1 MSQYS
6 EMMGSFIRTGDYPM
20 EANYIFSSEE
30 ELKAFYADELNNT
43 TLHKGLLKI
52 VSSGDSQTLYWVIEV
67 GGELQFKPLIQE
79 GSIDKLFDRLAQIR
93 NDLNQ
98 EISDRKN
105 SILEI
110 VGTDDMS
117 EFHNQLDNLLAIS
130 NAVVDLQKQSTEHS
144 NILSAIVGT
153 EEENVLEYL
162 KSLDYNNLS
171 DISNLLHKFF
181 DTVDD
186 SDSQINTLPELQKFL
201 KGFDYT
207 HNLYQHLRDLWNEIQ
222 GTPTPST
229 TFRTLRGVQDFVETL
244 ASVSNN
250 RDNNFQTELDQTQVG
265 VGLSGDGSFSPDQE
279 TNYLK
284 SATSVMNALKTLD
297 GLIAQA
303 LRTSKLIPTETNTV
317 SITVDEDVKS
327 SNISANVK
335 VSNGSDIIVN
345 NDGLYTKLST
355 EYENGILTIKVNGNI
370 RSQHALAIPSI
381 IDNLT
386 STSTTSALSA
396 NQGRVLKENIDNLK
410 TSLSAV
416 YIYKGSVDTYD
427 ALPTEVAIGDTYN
440 VVAAHGS
447 TPAGTN
453 YAWNGESWDALG
465 GLVDLSSYYTKSEAD
480 KAISGAVSKVSEDV
494 STLKESVAQNT
505 SALNVLNGTEETA
518 GSLANTLK
526 IAKDYTNTQLTG
538 YVAKVE
544 GSSLISEE
552 KLALIDTNAA
562 SIAALKAKVE
572 ANEAALATLNG
583 DASTSG
589 SVTNTVN
596 LAINSA
602 LEWNEI

>member
-6 EMMGSFIRTGDYPM
+6 EMMGSFIRTGNYPM

-52 VSSGDSQTLYWVIEV
+52 VSSEDSQTLYWVVEV

-79 GSIDKLFDRLAQIR
+79 GSIDKLFDRLTQIR

-153 EEENVLEYL
+153 EEESILEYL

-181 DTVDD
+181 DTIDD

-201 KGFDYT
+201 RGFDYT
-207 HNLYQHLRDLWNEIQ
+207 HNLYQHLRDLWDEIQ
-222 GTPTPST
+222 GTPTPNT
-229 TFRTLRGVQDFVETL
+229 TFRTLRGIQDFVETL

-250 RDNNFQTELDQTQVG
+250 RANNFQTELDQTQVG

-297 GLIAQA
+297 GLIAEA
-303 LRTSKLIPTETNTV
+303 LRTSKLIPIETNTA
-317 SITVDEDVKS
+317 SITVDEDVNS

-335 VSNGSDIIVN
+335 VSNGSDIIIN

-355 EYENGILTIKVNGNI
+355 EYVDGILTVKVNGNI
-370 RSQHALAIPSI
+370 RSQHILAISSI
-381 IDNLT
+381 IDRAYYDQNTKSLVFIFNN
-386 STSTTSALSA
+386 SQEVVIPIDELIKEWDVDNPDDKVVELSKERVASGIDKLSA
-396 NQGRVLKENIDNLK
+396 DVRLDSSNYNILKKVGNSLSVDGRSSSITHDGQSLSEVLKDI
-410 TSLSAV
+410 
-416 YIYKGSVDTYD
+416 
-427 ALPTEVAIGDTYN
+427 TEWY
-440 VVAAHGS
+440 
-447 TPAGTN
+447 
-453 YAWNGESWDALG
+453 
-465 GLVDLSSYYTKSEAD
+465 
-480 KAISGAVSKVSEDV
+480 
-494 STLKESVAQNT
+494 
-505 SALNVLNGTEETA
+505 
-518 GSLANTLK
+518 
-526 IAKDYTNTQLTG
+526 
-538 YVAKVE
+538 E
-544 GSSLISEE
+544 G
-552 KLALIDTNAA
+552 
-562 SIAALKAKVE
+562 
-572 ANEAALATLNG
+572 
-583 DASTSG
+583 
-589 SVTNTVN
+589 
-596 LAINSA
+596 
-602 LEWNEI
+602 

>member
-6 EMMGSFIRTGDYPM
+6 EMAGSFIRTGDYPM
-20 EANYIFSSEE
+20 EANYIFNSEE

-153 EEENVLEYL
+153 EEESILEYL

-201 KGFDYT
+201 RGFDST

-222 GTPTPST
+222 GTPTPNT

-250 RDNNFQTELDQTQVG
+250 RANNFQTELDQTQVG

-297 GLIAQA
+297 GLIAEA
-303 LRTSKLIPTETNTV
+303 LRTSKLIPIETNTA
-317 SITVDEDVKS
+317 SITVDEDVNS
-327 SNISANVK
+327 SNISADVK
-335 VSNGSDIIVN
+335 VSNGSDIIIN

-355 EYENGILTIKVNGNI
+355 EYVDGILTIKVNGNI
-370 RSQHALAIPSI
+370 RSQHVLAISSI
-381 IDNLT
+381 
-386 STSTTSALSA
+386 
-396 NQGRVLKENIDNLK
+396 
-410 TSLSAV
+410 
-416 YIYKGSVDTYD
+416 
-427 ALPTEVAIGDTYN
+427 
-440 VVAAHGS
+440 
-447 TPAGTN
+447 
-453 YAWNGESWDALG
+453 
-465 GLVDLSSYYTKSEAD
+465 
-480 KAISGAVSKVSEDV
+480 
-494 STLKESVAQNT
+494 
-505 SALNVLNGTEETA
+505 
-518 GSLANTLK
+518 
-526 IAKDYTNTQLTG
+526 
-538 YVAKVE
+538 
-544 GSSLISEE
+544 
-552 KLALIDTNAA
+552 
-562 SIAALKAKVE
+562 
-572 ANEAALATLNG
+572 
-583 DASTSG
+583 
-589 SVTNTVN
+589 
-596 LAINSA
+596 INSA
-602 LEWNEI
+602 YYDQNTESLVLNFRNSQEVIIPVDKLIEEWVVDNPDDKVVELSRERVVAGTDKLSADVRLDSSDYNILKKVGNSLSVDGRSSSITHEGQPLSGVLKDITEWYEG

>member
-6 EMMGSFIRTGDYPM
+6 EIIGSFIRTGNYPI

-52 VSSGDSQTLYWVIEV
+52 VSSGDSQTLYWVVEV
-67 GGELQFKPLIQE
+67 GGELQFKSLIQE

-153 EEENVLEYL
+153 EEESILEYL

-181 DTVDD
+181 DTIDD

-201 KGFDYT
+201 RGFDYT
-207 HNLYQHLRDLWNEIQ
+207 HNLYQHLRDLWDEIQ
-222 GTPTPST
+222 GTPTPNT
-229 TFRTLRGVQDFVETL
+229 TFRTLRGIQDFVETL

-250 RDNNFQTELDQTQVG
+250 RANNFQTELDQTQVG

-297 GLIAQA
+297 GLIAEA
-303 LRTSKLIPTETNTV
+303 LRTSKLIPIETNTA
-317 SITVDEDVKS
+317 SITVDEDVNS

-335 VSNGSDIIVN
+335 VSNGSDIIIN

-355 EYENGILTIKVNGNI
+355 EYVDGILTVKVNGNI
-370 RSQHALAIPSI
+370 RSQHILAISSI
-381 IDNLT
+381 IDRAYYDQNTKSLVFIFNN
-386 STSTTSALSA
+386 SQEVVIPIDELIKEWDVDNPDDKVVELSKERVASGIDKLSA
-396 NQGRVLKENIDNLK
+396 DVRLDSSNYNILKKVGNSLSVDGRSSSITHDGQSLSEVLKDI
-410 TSLSAV
+410 
-416 YIYKGSVDTYD
+416 
-427 ALPTEVAIGDTYN
+427 TEWY
-440 VVAAHGS
+440 
-447 TPAGTN
+447 
-453 YAWNGESWDALG
+453 
-465 GLVDLSSYYTKSEAD
+465 
-480 KAISGAVSKVSEDV
+480 
-494 STLKESVAQNT
+494 
-505 SALNVLNGTEETA
+505 
-518 GSLANTLK
+518 
-526 IAKDYTNTQLTG
+526 
-538 YVAKVE
+538 E
-544 GSSLISEE
+544 G
-552 KLALIDTNAA
+552 
-562 SIAALKAKVE
+562 
-572 ANEAALATLNG
+572 
-583 DASTSG
+583 
-589 SVTNTVN
+589 
-596 LAINSA
+596 
-602 LEWNEI
+602 

>member
-105 SILEI
+105 SVLEI

-130 NAVVDLQKQSTEHS
+130 NAVVDLQKQSSKHS

-153 EEENVLEYL
+153 EEENILEHL

-186 SDSQINTLPELQKFL
+186 SDAQINTLPELQKFL
-201 KGFDYT
+201 RGFDYT
-207 HNLYQHLRDLWNEIQ
+207 HNLYQHLRDLWDEIQ
-222 GTPTPST
+222 GTPTPNT
-229 TFRTLRGVQDFVETL
+229 TFRTLRGIQDFVETL

-250 RDNNFQTELDQTQVG
+250 RANNFQTELDQTQVG

-297 GLIAQA
+297 GLIAEA

-317 SITVDEDVKS
+317 SITVDEDVNS

-355 EYENGILTIKVNGNI
+355 EYADGILTIKVNGNI
-370 RSQHALAIPSI
+370 RSQHILAISSI
-381 IDNLT
+381 INNAYYDQDTESLVINFKNSQEVIIPVDKLIQEWDVDNPDDKVVELSRERVVPGT
-386 STSTTSALSA
+386 DKLSA
-396 NQGRVLKENIDNLK
+396 DVRLDSSNYNILKKVGNSLSVDGRSSNITHDGKLLSEVLKDI
-410 TSLSAV
+410 
-416 YIYKGSVDTYD
+416 
-427 ALPTEVAIGDTYN
+427 TEWY
-440 VVAAHGS
+440 
-447 TPAGTN
+447 
-453 YAWNGESWDALG
+453 
-465 GLVDLSSYYTKSEAD
+465 
-480 KAISGAVSKVSEDV
+480 
-494 STLKESVAQNT
+494 
-505 SALNVLNGTEETA
+505 
-518 GSLANTLK
+518 
-526 IAKDYTNTQLTG
+526 
-538 YVAKVE
+538 E
-544 GSSLISEE
+544 G
-552 KLALIDTNAA
+552 
-562 SIAALKAKVE
+562 
-572 ANEAALATLNG
+572 
-583 DASTSG
+583 
-589 SVTNTVN
+589 
-596 LAINSA
+596 
-602 LEWNEI
+602 

>member
-43 TLHKGLLKI
+43 TLHKGLLKV

-130 NAVVDLQKQSTEHS
+130 NAVVDLQKQSAEHS

-153 EEENVLEYL
+153 EEENILEYL

-181 DTVDD
+181 DMVDD

-201 KGFDYT
+201 RGFDYT

-250 RDNNFQTELDQTQVG
+250 RDDNFQTELDQTQVG

-370 RSQHALAIPSI
+370 RSQHALAIPPI

-453 YAWNGESWDALG
+453 YAWNGKSWDPLG
-465 GLVDLSSYYTKSEAD
+465 GSVDLSSYYTKSEAD

-552 KLALIDTNAA
+552 KLALIDTNAT

-572 ANEAALATLNG
+572 ANAAALATLNG

-602 LEWNEI
+602 LEWDEI

>member
-6 EMMGSFIRTGDYPM
+6 EMMGSFIRTGDYPI

-30 ELKAFYADELNNT
+30 ELRAFYADELNNT

-52 VSSGDSQTLYWVIEV
+52 VSSEDSQTLYWVVEV
-67 GGELQFKPLIQE
+67 EGELQFKPLIQE

-153 EEENVLEYL
+153 EEESILEYL

-186 SDSQINTLPELQKFL
+186 SDSQINTLPELKKFL
-201 KGFDYT
+201 RGFDYT
-207 HNLYQHLRDLWNEIQ
+207 HNLYQHLRDLWDEIQ
-222 GTPTPST
+222 GTPTPNT

-250 RDNNFQTELDQTQVG
+250 RDNNLQTELDQTQVG

-297 GLIAQA
+297 ELIAKA
-303 LRTSKLIPTETNTV
+303 LRTSKLIPIETSTA
-317 SITVDEDVKS
+317 SITVDEDVSS

-335 VSNGSDIIVN
+335 VSNGSDIIIN

-355 EYENGILTIKVNGNI
+355 EYVDGILTIKVNGNI
-370 RSQHALAIPSI
+370 RSQHILAISSI
-381 IDNLT
+381 IDRAYYDQNTKSLVFIFNNSQEVVIPIDELIKEWDVDNPDDKVVELSKERVASGT
-386 STSTTSALSA
+386 DKLSA
-396 NQGRVLKENIDNLK
+396 DVRLDSSDYNILKKKGNSLIVDGRSASITHDGQPLSEVLKDI
-410 TSLSAV
+410 
-416 YIYKGSVDTYD
+416 
-427 ALPTEVAIGDTYN
+427 TEWY
-440 VVAAHGS
+440 
-447 TPAGTN
+447 
-453 YAWNGESWDALG
+453 
-465 GLVDLSSYYTKSEAD
+465 
-480 KAISGAVSKVSEDV
+480 
-494 STLKESVAQNT
+494 
-505 SALNVLNGTEETA
+505 
-518 GSLANTLK
+518 
-526 IAKDYTNTQLTG
+526 
-538 YVAKVE
+538 E
-544 GSSLISEE
+544 G
-552 KLALIDTNAA
+552 
-562 SIAALKAKVE
+562 
-572 ANEAALATLNG
+572 
-583 DASTSG
+583 
-589 SVTNTVN
+589 
-596 LAINSA
+596 
-602 LEWNEI
+602 

>member
-30 ELKAFYADELNNT
+30 ELRAFYADEINNT

-52 VSSGDSQTLYWVIEV
+52 VSSGDSQTLYWVVEV

-98 EISDRKN
+98 EISDREN

-117 EFHNQLDNLLAIS
+117 EFQNQLDNLLAIS
-130 NAVVDLQKQSTEHS
+130 NAVVDLQKQSAEHS
-144 NILSAIVGT
+144 DVLSAIVGT

-181 DTVDD
+181 DTIDD
-186 SDSQINTLPELQKFL
+186 SDSQINTLPELQEFL
-201 KGFDYT
+201 RGFDYT
-207 HNLYQHLRDLWNEIQ
+207 HNLYQHLRDLWDEIQ
-222 GTPTPST
+222 GTPTPNT

-250 RDNNFQTELDQTQVG
+250 RDNNLQTELDQTQVG

-297 GLIAQA
+297 GLIAEA
-303 LRTSKLIPTETNTV
+303 LRTSKLILIETNTV
-317 SITVDEDVKS
+317 SITVDEDVTS

-355 EYENGILTIKVNGNI
+355 EYVDGILTIKVNGNI
-370 RSQHALAIPSI
+370 RSQHVLAISSI
-381 IDNLT
+381 IDNAYYDQ
-386 STSTTSALSA
+386 STESLVLNFRNSQEVIIPVDKLIEEWVVDNPDDKVVELSRERVISGTDKLSA
-396 NQGRVLKENIDNLK
+396 DVRLDSSDYNILKKAGN
-410 TSLSAV
+410 SLS
-416 YIYKGSVDTYD
+416 VDGRSSSITHD
-427 ALPTEVAIGDTYN
+427 GQPLSEVL
-440 VVAAHGS
+440 
-447 TPAGTN
+447 
-453 YAWNGESWDALG
+453 E
-465 GLVDLSSYYTKSEAD
+465 DLSS
-480 KAISGAVSKVSEDV
+480 
-494 STLKESVAQNT
+494 
-505 SALNVLNGTEETA
+505 NVLDIQSNLEAEIQRA
-518 GSLANTLK
+518 QSSEQSLQGQINA
-526 IAKDYTNTQLTG
+526 
-538 YVAKVE
+538 
-544 GSSLISEE
+544 ISEE
-552 KLALIDTNAA
+552 
-562 SIAALKAKVE
+562 
-572 ANEAALATLNG
+572 
-583 DASTSG
+583 STDLSG
-589 SVTNTVN
+589 RVD
-596 LAINSA
+596 A
-602 LEWNEI
+602 LEESMTNVTEQITGINDTLSELTEWYEG

>member
-6 EMMGSFIRTGDYPM
+6 EMMGSFVRTGNYPM

-52 VSSGDSQTLYWVIEV
+52 VSSEDSQTLYWVIEV

-79 GSIDKLFDRLAQIR
+79 GSIDKLFDRLTQIR

-297 GLIAQA
+297 RLIAQ
-303 LRTSKLIPTETNTV
+303 
-317 SITVDEDVKS
+317 
-327 SNISANVK
+327 
-335 VSNGSDIIVN
+335 
-345 NDGLYTKLST
+345 
-355 EYENGILTIKVNGNI
+355 
-370 RSQHALAIPSI
+370 
-381 IDNLT
+381 
-386 STSTTSALSA
+386 
-396 NQGRVLKENIDNLK
+396 
-410 TSLSAV
+410 
-416 YIYKGSVDTYD
+416 
-427 ALPTEVAIGDTYN
+427 
-440 VVAAHGS
+440 
-447 TPAGTN
+447 
-453 YAWNGESWDALG
+453 
-465 GLVDLSSYYTKSEAD
+465 
-480 KAISGAVSKVSEDV
+480 
-494 STLKESVAQNT
+494 
-505 SALNVLNGTEETA
+505 ALNVLNGTEETA

-552 KLALIDTNAA
+552 KLALIDTNATN
-562 SIAALKAKVE
+562 IAALQARVE

-589 SVTNTVN
+589 SVIDTVN
-596 LAINSA
+596 SAINSA

>member
-6 EMMGSFIRTGDYPM
+6 EMIGSFIRTGNYPM

-52 VSSGDSQTLYWVIEV
+52 VSSGDSQTLYWVVEV
-67 GGELQFKPLIQE
+67 GGELQFKSLIQE

-153 EEENVLEYL
+153 EEESILEYL

-201 KGFDYT
+201 RGFDYT
-207 HNLYQHLRDLWNEIQ
+207 HNLYQHLRDLWDEIQ
-222 GTPTPST
+222 GTPTPNT
-229 TFRTLRGVQDFVETL
+229 TFRTLRGIQDFVETL

-250 RDNNFQTELDQTQVG
+250 RANNFQTELDQTQVG

-297 GLIAQA
+297 ELIAKA
-303 LRTSKLIPTETNTV
+303 LRTSKLIPIETNTA
-317 SITVDEDVKS
+317 SITVDEDVNS

-335 VSNGSDIIVN
+335 VSNGSDIIIN

-355 EYENGILTIKVNGNI
+355 EYVDGILTVKVNGNI
-370 RSQHALAIPSI
+370 RSQHILAISSI
-381 IDNLT
+381 IDRAYYDQNTKSLVFIFNNSQEVVIPIDELIKEWDVDNPDDKVVELSKERVASGT
-386 STSTTSALSA
+386 DKLSA
-396 NQGRVLKENIDNLK
+396 DVRLDSSNYNILKKVGNSLSVDGRSSSITHDGQSLSEVLKDI
-410 TSLSAV
+410 
-416 YIYKGSVDTYD
+416 
-427 ALPTEVAIGDTYN
+427 TEWY
-440 VVAAHGS
+440 
-447 TPAGTN
+447 
-453 YAWNGESWDALG
+453 
-465 GLVDLSSYYTKSEAD
+465 
-480 KAISGAVSKVSEDV
+480 
-494 STLKESVAQNT
+494 
-505 SALNVLNGTEETA
+505 
-518 GSLANTLK
+518 
-526 IAKDYTNTQLTG
+526 
-538 YVAKVE
+538 E
-544 GSSLISEE
+544 G
-552 KLALIDTNAA
+552 
-562 SIAALKAKVE
+562 
-572 ANEAALATLNG
+572 
-583 DASTSG
+583 
-589 SVTNTVN
+589 
-596 LAINSA
+596 
-602 LEWNEI
+602 

>member
-30 ELKAFYADELNNT
+30 ELRAFYADELNNT

-52 VSSGDSQTLYWVIEV
+52 VSSGDSQTLYWVVEV
-67 GGELQFKPLIQE
+67 EGELQFKPLIQE

-105 SILEI
+105 SILKI

-130 NAVVDLQKQSTEHS
+130 NAVVDLQKQSSEHS

-153 EEENVLEYL
+153 EEENILEYL

-201 KGFDYT
+201 RGFDYT
-207 HNLYQHLRDLWNEIQ
+207 HNLYQHLRDLWDEIQ
-222 GTPTPST
+222 GTPTPNT

-250 RDNNFQTELDQTQVG
+250 RDNNLQTELDQTQVG

-279 TNYLK
+279 TKYLK
-284 SATSVMNALKTLD
+284 SATSVMNALKILD
-297 GLIAQA
+297 GLIAEA
-303 LRTSKLIPTETNTV
+303 LRASNLIPIETNTV
-317 SITVDEDVKS
+317 SITVDRDVNS

-355 EYENGILTIKVNGNI
+355 EYADGILTIKVNGKI
-370 RSQHALAIPSI
+370 RSQHILAISSI
-381 IDNLT
+381 IDNAYYDQNTESLVLNFRNSQEVIIPVDKLIEEWAVDNPDDKVVELSRERVVSGT
-386 STSTTSALSA
+386 DKLSA
-396 NQGRVLKENIDNLK
+396 DVRLDSSNYNILKKVGN
-410 TSLSAV
+410 SLS
-416 YIYKGSVDTYD
+416 VDGRSSSITHD
-427 ALPTEVAIGDTYN
+427 GQL
-440 VVAAHGS
+440 
-447 TPAGTN
+447 
-453 YAWNGESWDALG
+453 
-465 GLVDLSSYYTKSEAD
+465 LSE
-480 KAISGAVSKVSEDV
+480 
-494 STLKESVAQNT
+494 
-505 SALNVLNGTEETA
+505 VLNDITEW
-518 GSLANTLK
+518 
-526 IAKDYTNTQLTG
+526 Y
-538 YVAKVE
+538 E
-544 GSSLISEE
+544 G
-552 KLALIDTNAA
+552 
-562 SIAALKAKVE
+562 
-572 ANEAALATLNG
+572 
-583 DASTSG
+583 
-589 SVTNTVN
+589 
-596 LAINSA
+596 
-602 LEWNEI
+602 

>member
-130 NAVVDLQKQSTEHS
+130 NAVVDLQKQSAEHS

-201 KGFDYT
+201 RGFDYT

-250 RDNNFQTELDQTQVG
+250 RDDNFQTELDQTQVG

-297 GLIAQA
+297 G
-303 LRTSKLIPTETNTV
+303 
-317 SITVDEDVKS
+317 
-327 SNISANVK
+327 
-335 VSNGSDIIVN
+335 
-345 NDGLYTKLST
+345 
-355 EYENGILTIKVNGNI
+355 
-370 RSQHALAIPSI
+370 
-381 IDNLT
+381 
-386 STSTTSALSA
+386 
-396 NQGRVLKENIDNLK
+396 
-410 TSLSAV
+410 
-416 YIYKGSVDTYD
+416 
-427 ALPTEVAIGDTYN
+427 
-440 VVAAHGS
+440 
-447 TPAGTN
+447 
-453 YAWNGESWDALG
+453 
-465 GLVDLSSYYTKSEAD
+465 
-480 KAISGAVSKVSEDV
+480 AVSKVSEDV
-494 STLKESVAQNT
+494 STLKGSVAQNT

-552 KLALIDTNAA
+552 KLALIDTNATN
-562 SIAALKAKVE
+562 IAALQAKVE

-589 SVTNTVN
+589 SVINTVN

>member
-6 EMMGSFIRTGDYPM
+6 EMIGSFIRTGNYPM

-52 VSSGDSQTLYWVIEV
+52 VSSGDSQTLYWVVEV
-67 GGELQFKPLIQE
+67 GGELQFKSLIQE
-79 GSIDKLFDRLAQIR
+79 GSINKLFDRLAQIR

-153 EEENVLEYL
+153 EEKSILEYL

-201 KGFDYT
+201 RGFDYT
-207 HNLYQHLRDLWNEIQ
+207 HNLYQHLRDLWDEIQ
-222 GTPTPST
+222 GTPTPNT
-229 TFRTLRGVQDFVETL
+229 TFRTLRGIQDFVETL

-250 RDNNFQTELDQTQVG
+250 RANNFQTELDQTQVG

-297 GLIAQA
+297 GLIAEA
-303 LRTSKLIPTETNTV
+303 LRTSKLIPIETNTA
-317 SITVDEDVKS
+317 SITVDEDVNS

-335 VSNGSDIIVN
+335 VSNGSDIIIN

-355 EYENGILTIKVNGNI
+355 EYVDGILTVKVNGNI
-370 RSQHALAIPSI
+370 RSQHILAISSI
-381 IDNLT
+381 IDRAYYDQNTKSLVFIFNNSQEVVIPIDELIKEWDVDNPDDKVVELSKERVASGT
-386 STSTTSALSA
+386 DKLSA
-396 NQGRVLKENIDNLK
+396 DVRLDSSNYNILKKVGNSLSVDGRSSSITHDGQSLSEVLKDI
-410 TSLSAV
+410 
-416 YIYKGSVDTYD
+416 
-427 ALPTEVAIGDTYN
+427 TEWY
-440 VVAAHGS
+440 
-447 TPAGTN
+447 
-453 YAWNGESWDALG
+453 
-465 GLVDLSSYYTKSEAD
+465 
-480 KAISGAVSKVSEDV
+480 
-494 STLKESVAQNT
+494 
-505 SALNVLNGTEETA
+505 
-518 GSLANTLK
+518 
-526 IAKDYTNTQLTG
+526 
-538 YVAKVE
+538 E
-544 GSSLISEE
+544 G
-552 KLALIDTNAA
+552 
-562 SIAALKAKVE
+562 
-572 ANEAALATLNG
+572 
-583 DASTSG
+583 
-589 SVTNTVN
+589 
-596 LAINSA
+596 
-602 LEWNEI
+602 

>member
-303 LRTSKLIPTETNTV
+303 LAAKI
-317 SITVDEDVKS
+317 DV
-327 SNISANVK
+327 
-335 VSNGSDIIVN
+335 
-345 NDGLYTKLST
+345 
-355 EYENGILTIKVNGNI
+355 
-370 RSQHALAIPSI
+370 

-465 GLVDLSSYYTKSEAD
+465 GSVDLSSYYTKSEAD

-494 STLKESVAQNT
+494 STLKEFVAQNT

-552 KLALIDTNAA
+552 KLALIDTNAT

-572 ANEAALATLNG
+572 ANAAALATLNG

-589 SVTNTVN
+589 SVTNTVD

>member
-6 EMMGSFIRTGDYPM
+6 EMIGSFIRTGNYPM

-52 VSSGDSQTLYWVIEV
+52 VSSGDSQTLYWVVEV
-67 GGELQFKPLIQE
+67 GGELQFKSLIQE
-79 GSIDKLFDRLAQIR
+79 GSINKLFDRLAQIR

-153 EEENVLEYL
+153 EEESILEYL

-201 KGFDYT
+201 RGFDYT
-207 HNLYQHLRDLWNEIQ
+207 HNLYQHLRDLWDEIQ
-222 GTPTPST
+222 GTPTPNT
-229 TFRTLRGVQDFVETL
+229 TFRTLRGIQDFVETL

-250 RDNNFQTELDQTQVG
+250 RANNFQTELDQTQVG

-297 GLIAQA
+297 GLIAEA
-303 LRTSKLIPTETNTV
+303 LRTSKLIPIETNTA
-317 SITVDEDVKS
+317 SITVDEDVNS

-335 VSNGSDIIVN
+335 VSNGSDIIIN

-355 EYENGILTIKVNGNI
+355 EYVDGILTVKVNGNI
-370 RSQHALAIPSI
+370 RSQHILAISSI
-381 IDNLT
+381 IDRAYYDQNTKSLVFIFNN
-386 STSTTSALSA
+386 SQEVVIPIDELIKEWDVDNPDDKVVELSKERVA
-396 NQGRVLKENIDNLK
+396 SGTDKLFADVRLDSSNYNILKKVGNSLSVDGRSSSITHDGQSLSEVLKDI
-410 TSLSAV
+410 
-416 YIYKGSVDTYD
+416 
-427 ALPTEVAIGDTYN
+427 TEWY
-440 VVAAHGS
+440 
-447 TPAGTN
+447 
-453 YAWNGESWDALG
+453 
-465 GLVDLSSYYTKSEAD
+465 
-480 KAISGAVSKVSEDV
+480 
-494 STLKESVAQNT
+494 
-505 SALNVLNGTEETA
+505 
-518 GSLANTLK
+518 
-526 IAKDYTNTQLTG
+526 
-538 YVAKVE
+538 E
-544 GSSLISEE
+544 G
-552 KLALIDTNAA
+552 
-562 SIAALKAKVE
+562 
-572 ANEAALATLNG
+572 
-583 DASTSG
+583 
-589 SVTNTVN
+589 
-596 LAINSA
+596 
-602 LEWNEI
+602 

>member
-30 ELKAFYADELNNT
+30 ELRAFYADEINNT

-52 VSSGDSQTLYWVIEV
+52 VSSGDSQTLYWVVEV

-98 EISDRKN
+98 EISDREN

-117 EFHNQLDNLLAIS
+117 EFQNQLDNLLAIS
-130 NAVVDLQKQSTEHS
+130 NAVVDLQKQSAEHS
-144 NILSAIVGT
+144 DVLSAIVGT

-181 DTVDD
+181 DTIDD
-186 SDSQINTLPELQKFL
+186 SDSQINTLPELQEFL
-201 KGFDYT
+201 RGFDYT
-207 HNLYQHLRDLWNEIQ
+207 HNLYQHLRNLWDEIQ
-222 GTPTPST
+222 GTPTPNT

-250 RDNNFQTELDQTQVG
+250 RDNNLQTELDQTQVG

-297 GLIAQA
+297 GLIAEA
-303 LRTSKLIPTETNTV
+303 LRTSKLILIETNTV
-317 SITVDEDVKS
+317 SITVDEDVTS

-355 EYENGILTIKVNGNI
+355 EYVDGILTIKVNGNI
-370 RSQHALAIPSI
+370 RSQHVLAISSI
-381 IDNLT
+381 IDNAYYDQ
-386 STSTTSALSA
+386 STESLVLNFRNSQEVIIPVDKLIEEWVVDNPDDKVVELSRERVISGTDKLSA
-396 NQGRVLKENIDNLK
+396 DVRLDSSDYNILKKAGN
-410 TSLSAV
+410 SLS
-416 YIYKGSVDTYD
+416 VDGRSSSITHD
-427 ALPTEVAIGDTYN
+427 GQPLSEVL
-440 VVAAHGS
+440 
-447 TPAGTN
+447 
-453 YAWNGESWDALG
+453 E
-465 GLVDLSSYYTKSEAD
+465 DLSS
-480 KAISGAVSKVSEDV
+480 
-494 STLKESVAQNT
+494 
-505 SALNVLNGTEETA
+505 NVLDIQSNLEAEIQRA
-518 GSLANTLK
+518 QSSEQSLQGQINA
-526 IAKDYTNTQLTG
+526 
-538 YVAKVE
+538 
-544 GSSLISEE
+544 ISEE
-552 KLALIDTNAA
+552 
-562 SIAALKAKVE
+562 
-572 ANEAALATLNG
+572 
-583 DASTSG
+583 STDLSG
-589 SVTNTVN
+589 RVD
-596 LAINSA
+596 A
-602 LEWNEI
+602 LEESMTNVTEQITGINDTLSELTEWYEG

>member
-52 VSSGDSQTLYWVIEV
+52 VSSEDSQTLYWVIEV

-162 KSLDYNNLS
+162 KSLNYNNLI
-171 DISNLLHKFF
+171 DISNLLHRFF
-181 DTVDD
+181 DMVDD
-186 SDSQINTLPELQKFL
+186 SNSQINTLPELQKFL
-201 KGFDYT
+201 KGFNYT

-250 RDNNFQTELDQTQVG
+250 RDDNFQTELDQTQVG

-355 EYENGILTIKVNGNI
+355 EYEKGILTIKVNGNI
-370 RSQHALAIPSI
+370 RSQHALTISSI
-381 IDNLT
+381 IDNPDDKVVEL
-386 STSTTSALSA
+386 SKEKVVSGADKLSA
-396 NQGRVLKENIDNLK
+396 DVRLDSSNYNILKKVGNSLSVDGRSSSITHGGQPLSEVLKDI
-410 TSLSAV
+410 
-416 YIYKGSVDTYD
+416 
-427 ALPTEVAIGDTYN
+427 TEWY
-440 VVAAHGS
+440 
-447 TPAGTN
+447 
-453 YAWNGESWDALG
+453 
-465 GLVDLSSYYTKSEAD
+465 
-480 KAISGAVSKVSEDV
+480 
-494 STLKESVAQNT
+494 
-505 SALNVLNGTEETA
+505 
-518 GSLANTLK
+518 
-526 IAKDYTNTQLTG
+526 
-538 YVAKVE
+538 E
-544 GSSLISEE
+544 G
-552 KLALIDTNAA
+552 
-562 SIAALKAKVE
+562 
-572 ANEAALATLNG
+572 
-583 DASTSG
+583 
-589 SVTNTVN
+589 
-596 LAINSA
+596 
-602 LEWNEI
+602 